1 MIWDVRFA
9 RGLSEGPSPDSPTP
23 QTAGLRED
31 PRRVLRSGSSTG
43 CLGDSSLRLLLRL
56 RMPCTLQSR
65 DPGGPTDPPGHTAF
79 ATGSFLPSDLSQRPQ
94 FLNPFPGE
102 APTPP
107 APWEPTKRVNYS
119 SSAEVAGGRAR
130 GQAAAHV
137 TRKSCQP
144 HTVAS
149 FQNGANLPNEM
160 MTLEVSRGRP
170 ASPWLG
176 TGWTG
181 PVIQGSL
188 ELSQKPQQ
196 VLRWVGGSRGLWVEA
211 VVQPLPSPLL
221 QLLKSFFPRSFLPY
235 KGCGV

>member
-1 MIWDVRFA
+1 M
-9 RGLSEGPSPDSPTP
+9 
-23 QTAGLRED
+23 
-31 PRRVLRSGSSTG
+31 
-43 CLGDSSLRLLLRL
+43 
-56 RMPCTLQSR
+56 
-65 DPGGPTDPPGHTAF
+65 
-79 ATGSFLPSDLSQRPQ
+79 
-94 FLNPFPGE
+94 
-102 APTPP
+102 
-107 APWEPTKRVNYS
+107 
-119 SSAEVAGGRAR
+119 AGGRAG

-149 FQNGANLPNEM
+149 FQNGANPPNEM

-211 VVQPLPSPLL
+211 VVQPPPSPLL
-221 QLLKSFFPRSFLPY
+221 QLLKSCFSHAVPSPTKGVVCESHTGPPVSALAVGLVNRGLGAEPQGRCPRGRRTLVPWHPPPQPHLHMDVPSRPPPSHRGHQLLFPVAAINLSCRARPPQPTSS
-235 KGCGV
+235 